1 MKIKQSE
8 KYEGQDWWNWSVW
21 LDGKDVEKIEKVTW
35 KLHPTFPQ
43 PERAVTDPGTK
54 FRLDSA
60 GWGGFVVKADVLLKD
75 GTKTELE
82 HELELHYPDG
92 TTTER

>member
-1 MKIKQSE
+1 MKIKQTE

-21 LDGKDVEKIEKVTW
+21 IDGNDVANVAKVTW

-43 PERAVTDPGTK
+43 PEREISDASTK

-60 GWGGFVVKADVLLKD
+60 GWGAFVVKADVLLKN
-75 GTKTELE
+75 GTKQELE

-92 TTTER
+92 TRTEK